1 MFGWDDIATALDC
14 ELSERLGAEILAELE
29 AGVVWEQTP
38 APRKNNHIIIL
49 DLRREIVK

>member
-1 MFGWDDIATALDC
+1 MFGWDEIATRKDY
-14 ELSERLGAEILAELE
+14 ELSERLGAEILADLE